1 MIYAL
6 YAIGYKGRMTVH
18 GFRSL
23 ASSILNAHNFNAD
36 AIEKQLAHEE
46 ENRVRRA
53 YNRADYYQLRVTM
66 MQWWGDYLEQ
76 LYPEYV
82 QSKQIKMVYHND

>member
-6 YAIGYKGRMTVH
+6 YSMGYKGRMTVH

-46 ENRVRRA
+46 ENRIRRA
-53 YNRADYYQLRVTM
+53 YNRANYFQLRVKIM
-66 MQWWGDYLEQ
+66 DWWGDYLEH
-76 LYPEYV
+76 LYPEYI
-82 QSKQIKMVYHND
+82 QSKQIKMVYHDK